1 MGRQCAG
8 RTSTAPKDPK
18 APKGLSGPRGITPG
32 WVADVCPLDADNKGD
47 WTKVPEKGFKAK
59 QFEGE
64 IPHTAYNKDGCL
76 VKTAAHFIADQFAK
90 SK

>member
-32 WVADVCPLDADNKGD
+32 WVADVCLLDADNKGD